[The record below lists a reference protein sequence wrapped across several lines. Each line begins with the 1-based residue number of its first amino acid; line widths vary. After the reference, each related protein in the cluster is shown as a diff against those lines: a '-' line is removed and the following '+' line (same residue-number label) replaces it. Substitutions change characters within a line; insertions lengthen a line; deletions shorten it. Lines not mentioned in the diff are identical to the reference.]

1 MNKKRIF
8 IIFLLLIFSTSFVFS
23 ASTMAK
29 AADVDFKAMDV
40 PLLEGMGYFIRTM
53 DTFASIAGTL
63 AVALFLVTICWNA
76 FRLWFGTQ
84 QIRKAAVDIMLKCL
98 LFTALVC
105 CYRGIQMGVIT
116 TSMKIGSLAGGGLN
130 DLSIAF
136 TDLANTLE
144 KEVKAADEMFEKLMN
159 SAEKNGAA
167 FTDKDVEN
175 LMKGFGRTEE
185 EMNEILASKG
195 ITVWNSV
202 GTEMKEDYSGK
213 GIWGFIR
220 ANSIVGMADTAKYGI
235 MGIQNKKFYNKMYKD
250 MEKSEVAKAKEMI
263 KKGSGGKI
271 ITLMHAMRNVFEEIE
286 EEDPYEGIDWS
297 NEANTYEFY
306 QARQNA
312 SKTNIK
318 KYLYSPFIRSGSFS
332 ESSSFKIEDL
342 KNLGLDNVMIS
353 PGAMIKTS
361 VLIANLLFEY
371 NSLDYND
378 GNAVTKTFK
387 GINWQNIFN
396 YILLIVMS
404 LTLVFSSIFCV
415 IQYVMCIFEYFITTS
430 IGILFVP
437 CILFDGTKSFA
448 SKLITLFT
456 SYFIKIMVTILCLF
470 WVFSTY
476 LRVGMNV
483 ATSMD
488 GASLMT
494 FSYLMF
500 TVLLGFIVTQNAPQ
514 IAVTVLNGSPQ
525 LSMGEFLHAAGTVA
539 AGAALANKAGKAA
552 VATTQKVAKP
562 IDGAVS
568 GIAAA
573 GAVAAGTMA
582 GGGTKGHAFKKGL
595 KTLGSA
601 WGSGIVNS
609 ASRLVLG
616 RDVAQT
622 RSDTL
627 GFKKG
632 SAQTIHS
639 NKVQSGEWKAEEAA
653 KYGMLAGQDGK
664 NTLGSIREAAKLDAV
679 AEQRKKNPPPN
690 DKNANGEGG
699 SGGYNNPP
707 KDTTEKVEDTRQS

>member
-1 MNKKRIF
+1 MKKKLFLFFTILFLSSNIF
-8 IIFLLLIFSTSFVFS
+8 AASF
-23 ASTMAK
+23 AD
-29 AADVDFKAMDV
+29 AANIDFKAMDI
-40 PLLEGMGYFIRTM
+40 PLLDGMAYFMKTM

-63 AVALFLVTICWNA
+63 AIALFLVTICWNA

-98 LFTALVC
+98 LYTALIL
-105 CYRGIQMGVIT
+105 CYRGIQNGVLDL
-116 TSMKIGSLAGGGLN
+116 SMKIGSLAGGGAD

-136 TDLANTLE
+136 TDLAESLE
-144 KEVKAADEMFEKLMN
+144 QRTKAANEIYLKLMQN
-159 SAEKNGAA
+159 AGDNNTIFSEQDIEK
-167 FTDKDVEN
+167 
-175 LMKGFGRTEE
+175 LMKGFGKTSD
-185 EMNEILASKG
+185 EI
-195 ITVWNSV
+195 
-202 GTEMKEDYSGK
+202 KEDMNKYGVRKENYNSSYAGSPGSYTGGMWERANFNKSYSG
-213 GIWGFIR
+213 
-220 ANSIVGMADTAKYGI
+220 MD
-235 MGIQNKKFYNKMYKD
+235 
-250 MEKSEVAKAKEMI
+250 KETKNTIKNMI
-263 KKGSGGKI
+263 KKGEVDRIVTIMNGI
-271 ITLMHAMRNVFEEIE
+271 RDVFNEIE
-286 EEDPYEGIDWS
+286 IIDPYSGIDTS
-297 NEANTYEFY
+297 HPANTQEYY
-306 QARQNA
+306 NA
-312 SKTNIK
+312 INNMKSNVR
-318 KYLYSPFIRSGSFS
+318 KYLYSPFIKLSNR
-332 ESSSFKIEDL
+332 EETNLWKKEDL
-342 KNLGLDNVMIS
+342 QRLGVDGVMVS

-361 VLIANLLFEY
+361 VLMGNLLFQINGYE
-371 NSLDYND
+371 
-378 GNAVTKTFK
+378 TKEKITEGKVFK
-387 GINWQNIFN
+387 SISWQGVFN
-396 YILLIVMS
+396 FILLIIMT

-415 IQYVMCIFEYFITTS
+415 IQYVMCVFEYFITTS

-456 SYFIKIMVTILCLF
+456 SYFIKITVMLLCLF

-476 LRVGMNV
+476 LRVGMYV
-483 ATSMD
+483 ATNED
-488 GASLMT
+488 GANLMM
-494 FSYLMF
+494 FAYLMF

-573 GAVAAGTMA
+573 GAVAAGTIA
-582 GGGTKGHAFKKGL
+582 GGGTKGQAFKKGL

-699 SGGYNNPP
+699 SSGYNNPP